1 MAARGGTGAAAR
13 GRAASTSA
21 RTRTR
26 AKKSQSQRQRTQ
38 ANCDSSNGTS
48 LRGAGARAAR
58 ERRRVR
64 AARRPLAPRGGVGLC
79 PPLEE
84 DARAGLR
91 RALERA
97 RQGLVAVVVAARLL
111 PGERHVRRREQ
122 LARAAGAPVGPPRR
136 RHSPQRSPV
145 VVGRGAQIAKC
156 QASSRV
162 KAFTRKK
169 EFLPQPQ
176 NPKLWV
182 LLHHRPRHPG
192 PCQRHRVAHS
202 ATAFAIWWG
211 PLRRAATTQPAAGGG
226 QK

>member
-1 MAARGGTGAAAR
+1 MCTLWCSHWVHRPHPPTPMKAAVRPCAARPGAGCPARPGASCTQAAGGGGVAARGGTGAAAR

-169 EFLPQPQ
+169 EF
-176 NPKLWV
+176 
-182 LLHHRPRHPG
+182 
-192 PCQRHRVAHS
+192 
-202 ATAFAIWWG
+202 
-211 PLRRAATTQPAAGGG
+211 
-226 QK
+226 